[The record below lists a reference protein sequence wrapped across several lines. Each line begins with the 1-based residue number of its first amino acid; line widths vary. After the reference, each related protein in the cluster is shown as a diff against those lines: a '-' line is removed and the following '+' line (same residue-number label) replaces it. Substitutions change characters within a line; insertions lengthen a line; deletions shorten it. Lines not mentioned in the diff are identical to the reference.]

1 MRRCRRIAAR
11 FITLACSTQISI
23 SFRFPPMSA
32 VRRSFGRK
40 LRSADDVDSFSLGLL
55 AILTSFRR
63 SLFLLLYDQRAT
75 INAIVQLFLPK
86 CLRIIDNITFFPDG
100 HVFCRFIFFL
110 LNRSWGKVDR
120 LESSQWCSL
129 LFLVSVPPGTSYPPF
144 SFFTEHH
151 WTCVTASFSS
161 SKAEG
166 QLLSHGLSSPPVRR
180 YISRHI
186 THPISGKCD
195 FPPLTI

>member
-1 MRRCRRIAAR
+1 MVTSFSIVCNVYEIYSLRRGTHPRSLSRKVGNSSVLGFRYRTHCKHCRRMARAMRRCRRIAAR

-100 HVFCRFIFFL
+100 HVFCRFTFFL

-120 LESSQWCSL
+120 LESSQ
-129 LFLVSVPPGTSYPPF
+129 
-144 SFFTEHH
+144 
-151 WTCVTASFSS
+151 
-161 SKAEG
+161 
-166 QLLSHGLSSPPVRR
+166 
-180 YISRHI
+180 
-186 THPISGKCD
+186 
-195 FPPLTI
+195 